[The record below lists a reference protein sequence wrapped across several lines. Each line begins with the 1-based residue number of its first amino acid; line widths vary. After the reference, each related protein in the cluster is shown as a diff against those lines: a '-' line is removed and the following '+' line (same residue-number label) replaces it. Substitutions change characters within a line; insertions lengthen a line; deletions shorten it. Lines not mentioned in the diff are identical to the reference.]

1 MKPSDFMGFDNDY
14 DAFQFDMAVAWKG
27 YLMEKEEEQQFITTL
42 LNGMRNIVL
51 SNGAKMDKIP
61 KPKPLLKP
69 KNWGEMPTLSEILT
83 QFGGSGV
90 VTK

>member
-1 MKPSDFMGFDNDY
+1 MGFDNDY

-27 YLMEKEEEQQFITTL
+27 YLLEKEEQQQFITTM

-61 KPKPLLKP
+61 KPEPLLKP
-69 KNWGEMPTLSEILT
+69 KNWGEVPTLKEILAH
-83 QFGGSGV
+83 FGGSGV
-90 VTK
+90 VKK

>member
-1 MKPSDFMGFDNDY
+1 MKPSDFMAFDNDY

-27 YLMEKEEEQQFITTL
+27 YLLEKEELHQTITTL

-61 KPKPLLKP
+61 KPKPLIKP
-69 KNWGEMPTLSEILT
+69 ANWGETPTLKEILA

-90 VTK
+90 VMK

>member
-1 MKPSDFMGFDNDY
+1 MGFDNDY
-14 DAFQFDMAVAWKG
+14 DAFQFDLGVAWKG
-27 YLMEKEEEQQFITTL
+27 YLLEKEWQNQLITVL

-61 KPKPLLKP
+61 QPAPLIKPKDY
-69 KNWGEMPTLSEILT
+69 GELPSLESILA

-90 VTK
+90 IKK